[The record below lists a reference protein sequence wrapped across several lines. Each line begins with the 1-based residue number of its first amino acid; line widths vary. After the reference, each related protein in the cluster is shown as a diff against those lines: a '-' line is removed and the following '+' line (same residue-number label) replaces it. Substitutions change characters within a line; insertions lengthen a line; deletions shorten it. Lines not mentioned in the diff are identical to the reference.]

1 MSSALS
7 SAVPLRDFW
16 SAEAEVLDRG
26 RGCHGSGRDDALK
39 YNSTCLFHQIVSITY
54 DTFWLFLKQLDSGL
68 ALMAESRLGDSV
80 RFLRIDASAEGQRV
94 DNFLLRELKGV
105 PKSHIYRLLR
115 KGEVRVNKGRI
126 KPEYKLQAGDELRV
140 PPIRMAE
147 PDAPPT
153 VSRGLGEHLESA
165 ILFEDDALLV
175 VNKPSGLAVH
185 GGSGVSFG
193 LIEALRALR
202 PQAKFLELV
211 HRLDRD
217 TSGCIMVAKKRS
229 ALLKLHEALRGDG
242 VDKRYLA
249 LVAGEWPAHKG
260 RVEAPLE
267 KNTLRSGERVVRV
280 SANGKAA
287 LTEFRVVERFPQVTL
302 VEARPI
308 TGRTHQIRVHAQF
321 AGYPLACDDKYGDKA
336 ADARFRELGLN
347 RLFLHAKSLSIEWQ
361 GKVLNLQAPLDPEL
375 ERFLEILRKSL

>member
-1 MSSALS
+1 
-7 SAVPLRDFW
+7 
-16 SAEAEVLDRG
+16 
-26 RGCHGSGRDDALK
+26 
-39 YNSTCLFHQIVSITY
+39 
-54 DTFWLFLKQLDSGL
+54 
-68 ALMAESRLGDSV
+68 V
-80 RFLRIDASAEGQRV
+80 RFVQVDGASDGQRI

-105 PKSHIYRLLR
+105 PRSHIYRLLR
-115 KGEVRVNKGRI
+115 KGEVRVNKGRVR
-126 KPEYKLQAGDELRV
+126 PEHKLQLGDEVRV
-140 PPIRMAE
+140 PPVRVAE

-153 VSRGLGEHLESA
+153 VSRGLGEYLEAA

-175 VNKPSGLAVH
+175 VNKPAGLAVH

-193 LIEALRALR
+193 LIEALRTLR
-202 PQAKFLELV
+202 PEAKFLELV

-280 SANGKAA
+280 SASGKPA
-287 LTEFRVVERFPQVTL
+287 LTEFRVVERLPRATL
-302 VEARPI
+302 VEARPV

-336 ADARFRELGLN
+336 ADVQFRELGLK
-347 RLFLHAKSLSIEWQ
+347 RLFLHAKSLSVEWQ
-361 GKVLNLQAPLDPEL
+361 GKPLRFEAPLDPDL
-375 ERFLEILRKSL
+375 ETFLETLRKLL